1 MHVPKPR
8 KSSAEAAPS
17 TVRKKARVME
27 EVRDRVSGGDP
38 GVLLREELRRVPRDE
53 LRSMLHQ
60 LKFDQ
65 VVIPSG
71 HQLEAKVKIG
81 LNYNQLGKLR
91 SWLKMYK
98 ISMESERLTRRAA
111 RERLTAYDMHA
122 ETLPFCVKG
131 AKKDG
136 SDPTKVQL
144 LPCAYISPVG
154 AAIFDYLEKC
164 QESECLTWHGGK
176 IPQDE
181 IWVKV
186 GGDHGGGSF
195 KLTFQLL
202 NRDHP
207 NSRQNTVVFSIFEAK
222 DSRENL
228 MLAIGR
234 YAQELGDL
242 QGSKWRAKDGKE
254 HTMRVFGTGDYAFL
268 CLWYGLSGASAVHP
282 CLWCDITK
290 MEMNNPESED
300 RRLSIPPRTLAT
312 LQQHYRDF
320 MEQANGK
327 LSLAK
332 KHHNVIAPV
341 MFALPVDQV
350 IIPGLHISLGLYLRA
365 FKLMETDMHEL
376 DLKLQSYLCGVLH
389 EGEVS
394 KEALLADV
402 HLGKFRCYV
411 QAIEQARGLDDEAD
425 RVEEEL
431 HDQENELAWLACCNG
446 TTEKLDE
453 AVFAEACSMV
463 EELVRQKDSLRSK
476 AEEMRLKA
484 SIKKGDGP
492 LTSQLD
498 DLLQTLRVK
507 RQAFHSNSFNG
518 NHVNRMLQD
527 DAIDEL
533 TGMVE
538 RTVTKIM
545 DKFPDLPLSLVPRA
559 TSTAGT
565 YKELFSRFARC
576 HKLYSH
582 GGPMEE
588 TAVCELDKAIKDFM
602 SFYRSNVPN
611 GTVPIKMHMLE
622 DHVVPCIRRW
632 GFGLGFMAEQGVE
645 HVHALFNSLAR
656 PTCTIPDPVAR
667 LKSTLTSHLIGV
679 CPTNTIG

>member
-1 MHVPKPR
+1 MTTTPAPATCPPPSSRDAQPSTSVTSDKPLRLMHVPKPR
-8 KSSAEAAPS
+8 KSSAEAARS

-91 SWLKMYK
+91 SWLKMYN

-207 NSRQNTVVFSIFEAK
+207 NSRQNTAVFSIFEAK

-300 RRLSIPPRTLAT
+300 RSVNTTRFLTYTHLC
-312 LQQHYRDF
+312 L
-320 MEQANGK
+320 
-327 LSLAK
+327 LL
-332 KHHNVIAPV
+332 
-341 MFALPVDQV
+341 FA
-350 IIPGLHISLGLYLRA
+350 
-365 FKLMETDMHEL
+365 
-376 DLKLQSYLCGVLH
+376 
-389 EGEVS
+389 
-394 KEALLADV
+394 
-402 HLGKFRCYV
+402 
-411 QAIEQARGLDDEAD
+411 
-425 RVEEEL
+425 
-431 HDQENELAWLACCNG
+431 
-446 TTEKLDE
+446 
-453 AVFAEACSMV
+453 
-463 EELVRQKDSLRSK
+463 
-476 AEEMRLKA
+476 
-484 SIKKGDGP
+484 
-492 LTSQLD
+492 
-498 DLLQTLRVK
+498 
-507 RQAFHSNSFNG
+507 
-518 NHVNRMLQD
+518 
-527 DAIDEL
+527 
-533 TGMVE
+533 
-538 RTVTKIM
+538 
-545 DKFPDLPLSLVPRA
+545 FP
-559 TSTAGT
+559 
-565 YKELFSRFARC
+565 
-576 HKLYSH
+576 
-582 GGPMEE
+582 
-588 TAVCELDKAIKDFM
+588 DKAIKDFM
-602 SFYRSNVPN
+602 SYYRSNVPN